1 MPFRIRWFFVQLHF
15 VKCIFQNFKLALI
28 SLAIPLGNVLIA
40 LLIKMICLNF
50 LLACQTP
57 VSVSPKKRKNNDGK
71 VRDVVSSDEENSDPK
86 QKLSFA
92 GKVL

>member
-15 VKCIFQNFKLALI
+15 VKYIFQNFKLALI
-28 SLAIPLGNVLIA
+28 LLAIPLGNVLIA
-40 LLIKMICLNF
+40 LLIKMIYLNF

>member
-1 MPFRIRWFFVQLHF
+1 
-15 VKCIFQNFKLALI
+15 
-28 SLAIPLGNVLIA
+28 
-40 LLIKMICLNF
+40 MICLNF

-71 VRDVVSSDEENSDPK
+71 VREVVSSDEENSDPK